1 LNEILSGKEK
11 INLESFIIQTI
22 CLKQVFFLCQI
33 NKLPSEP
40 LTDHFEE
47 VLLPKLLDFL
57 AFGRNQKIHFIYIV
71 LANIFRPAKSCIA
84 IE

>member
-1 LNEILSGKEK
+1 
-11 INLESFIIQTI
+11 
-22 CLKQVFFLCQI
+22 
-33 NKLPSEP
+33 

-57 AFGRNQKIHFIYIV
+57 ATVETKIHFIYIV
-71 LANIFRPAKSCIA
+71 FSEHFRPAKSCIA

>member
-1 LNEILSGKEK
+1 LKLKTLNFPLGKPKWSRPGHTIERNLEASGKEK

-47 VLLPKLLDFL
+47 VLLPKLLDF
-57 AFGRNQKIHFIYIV
+57 
-71 LANIFRPAKSCIA
+71 
-84 IE
+84 